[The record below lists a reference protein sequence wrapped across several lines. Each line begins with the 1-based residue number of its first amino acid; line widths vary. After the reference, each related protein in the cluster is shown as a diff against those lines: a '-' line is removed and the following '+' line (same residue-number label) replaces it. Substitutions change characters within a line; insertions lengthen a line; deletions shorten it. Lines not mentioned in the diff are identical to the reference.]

1 MELDKKTIKHLIWI
15 VFAGVAFN
23 WALQHLSDLSNA
35 VGWMVSLVTPFLLG
49 GAIAFIINVP
59 MRKIEKHLFPNASR
73 PRVKK
78 LRRPLAL
85 VLSIVLVLAI
95 LTFATFV
102 IAPGVGTA
110 AGQIVAQIPS
120 SINKLS
126 AQITQLWDRFDL
138 YNYFTSLDISWSA
151 MAEKAAKLLQ
161 DWGSSLL
168 GGGVSLVSGVVSG
181 VTTFFIGLVFA
192 IYLLMQKEK
201 LSRQF
206 RKLLYALLPERAVD
220 RVVSVAR
227 LAHRTFS
234 SFLSGQCIE
243 AVILGSLFVLAMTLL
258 HLPYAP
264 LIGVL
269 IALTAL
275 IPMVGAFIGCVV
287 GALLILMVSPLQALE
302 FVVLFLILQQV
313 EGNLIYPH
321 VVGSSVGLPS
331 LWVLVAVTLGGSLM
345 GIGGMLLFIP
355 LCSVCY
361 ALLRE
366 FVQYRLTQRKVPPEK
381 WRDPSPPSSGE
392 KPEVPPETPPKTPP
406 ESPGT

>member
-1 MELDKKTIKHLIWI
+1 M
-15 VFAGVAFN
+15 
-23 WALQHLSDLSNA
+23 LQYVQRHH
-35 VGWMVSLVTPFLLG
+35 P
-49 GAIAFIINVP
+49 
-59 MRKIEKHLFPNASR
+59 
-73 PRVKK
+73 

-95 LTFATFV
+95 LTFAIFV

-110 AGQIVAQIPS
+110 AAQIAAQIPD

-126 AQITQLWDRFDL
+126 TQLTQLWDRFDL
-138 YNYFTSLDISWSA
+138 YNYFNSLDISWSSL
-151 MAEKAAKLLQ
+151 AEKAAKLLQ

-181 VTTFFIGLVFA
+181 VTTFFIGLVFS
-192 IYLLMQKEK
+192 IYVLMQKEK
-201 LSRQF
+201 LSRQC
-206 RKLLYALLPERAVD
+206 RRLTYALLPERAAD

-227 LAHRTFS
+227 LANRTFS

-243 AVILGSLFVLAMTLL
+243 AVILGSLFVLTMTILR
-258 HLPYAP
+258 LPYAP

-345 GIGGMLLFIP
+345 GIVGMLIFIP

>member
-59 MRKIEKHLFPNASR
+59 MRKIEKHLFPHASQ
-73 PRVKK
+73 PWVKK

-95 LTFATFV
+95 LTFAIFV

-201 LSRQF
+201 LSCQF

-345 GIGGMLLFIP
+345 GIVGMLLFIP

-366 FVQYRLTQRKVPPEK
+366 FVQYRLTQRKVSPDKLSDSPSTHSWEKTEIPPEA
-381 WRDPSPPSSGE
+381 PP
-392 KPEVPPETPPKTPP
+392 KDPPEPPKT
-406 ESPGT
+406 

>member
-59 MRKIEKHLFPNASR
+59 MRKIEKHLFPHASQS
-73 PRVKK
+73 RVKK

-85 VLSIVLVLAI
+85 VLSIMLVLAI
-95 LTFATFV
+95 LTFAIFV

-302 FVVLFLILQQV
+302 FVILFLILQQV

-345 GIGGMLLFIP
+345 GIVGMLIFIP

-366 FVQYRLTQRKVPPEK
+366 FVQYRLTQRKVSPDK
-381 WRDPSPPSSGE
+381 LSDPPSTLSGK
-392 KPEVPPETPPKTPP
+392 KPEVPPETPPKNPP
-406 ESPGT
+406 ESPKT